1 MHNVM
6 ALIHS
11 YICHLLF
18 IWSFDPRQKMP
29 AIYRTLDLEIWN
41 GNYKEVI
48 DSRQVV
54 SWSRIFTILL
64 KKQSIALLTFPDLDK
79 NVYIS
84 FLFQFSCSEG
94 VVVAEAVWADPG
106 GEVSL
111 PGWSQHQR
119 HLLW

>member
-64 KKQSIALLTFPDLDK
+64 KKQSIELLTFPDLDN
-79 NVYIS
+79 NVLCLYPS
-84 FLFQFSCSEG
+84 TYFQ
-94 VVVAEAVWADPG
+94 W
-106 GEVSL
+106 
-111 PGWSQHQR
+111 WTSQWTTQFPWTKPLDSAQTSR
-119 HLLW
+119 